1 MNAIKDSKLRD
12 LKRRIHTTI
21 RDVTHDIY
29 DEKQFNTA
37 IARLMELV
45 NAIYSLSDADSDS
58 DSWYVKRE
66 AVDVLLNCLSPFC
79 PHITEEL
86 WQMLGHDN
94 MLCLES
100 WPCADEKSLVKDSV
114 TVVAQ
119 INGKVRGKFE
129 RPAGMEKS
137 ELEKSIMSEKMI
149 QDRLEG
155 LEVVK
160 VITVPDKLV
169 NIVVKK

>member
-1 MNAIKDSKLRD
+1 MNATKDSKLRD

-45 NAIYSLSDADSDS
+45 NAIYSLNASDS
-58 DSWYVKRE
+58 YAWNVKRE

-86 WQMLGHDN
+86 WQMLGHEN
-94 MLCLES
+94 MLCLEA
-100 WPCADEKSLVKDSV
+100 WPCADEESLVKDSV

-129 RPAGMEKS
+129 RPAGMDKS
-137 ELEKSIMSEKMI
+137 ELEHSIMSEKMI
-149 QDRLEG
+149 QDRLVG